1 MNEQQLEEDISEE
14 PSIHVKLKLATPVG
28 MFPIVV
34 GTMFYLLVLY
44 RVQKR
49 PKNQ

>member
-34 GTMFYLLVLY
+34 GTMFYLQL
-44 RVQKR
+44 
-49 PKNQ
+49 NFN